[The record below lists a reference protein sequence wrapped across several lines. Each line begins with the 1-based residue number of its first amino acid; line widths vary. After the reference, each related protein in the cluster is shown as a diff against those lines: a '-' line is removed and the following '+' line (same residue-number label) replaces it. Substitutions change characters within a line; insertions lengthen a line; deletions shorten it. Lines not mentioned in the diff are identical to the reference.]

1 MAGFFTG
8 LPTPILSVGNAA
20 VDLAPPFLKDFAVE
34 RFGTADKTVLLAGI
48 YTVVAGVA
56 AVAGL
61 VGLRRPRL
69 ALALTALLG
78 AVAVVAAGTDRTSLV
93 QFPLTVLPALVAL
106 VVSLVSLAWMLT
118 GLHPAAAGVL
128 PGARRARS
136 RPRCRSRPDDET
148 RSDFDRR
155 RFLNSV
161 LATGAVAVTAGVGAR
176 ALGGSAAVA
185 SRADIT
191 LPRAI
196 DGAGAVPR
204 GAQLDIKGITPYL
217 IDNEDFYRIDTALTV
232 PQIAPDRT
240 GRCASPAWST
250 TRSS

>member
-1 MAGFFTG
+1 MSNDRREGSRWTTRLYAAGAGLLAATAGVAASALVAGFFTG

-56 AVAGL
+56 AFAGL

-118 GLHPAAAGVL
+118 GLHH
-128 PGARRARS
+128 RRRRTPRRPPRRS
-136 RPRCRSRPDDET
+136 RPRSGR
-148 RSDFDRR
+148 
-155 RFLNSV
+155 
-161 LATGAVAVTAGVGAR
+161 
-176 ALGGSAAVA
+176 
-185 SRADIT
+185 
-191 LPRAI
+191 
-196 DGAGAVPR
+196 VP
-204 GAQLDIKGITPYL
+204 
-217 IDNEDFYRIDTALTV
+217 
-232 PQIAPDRT
+232 
-240 GRCASPAWST
+240 T
-250 TRSS
+250 TRPVRTSTAVGS

>member
-106 VVSLVSLAWMLT
+106 VVSLVTLAWMLT
-118 GLHPAAAGVL
+118 GLHQPQPAYSQAPAESEPAAL
-128 PGARRARS
+128 Q
-136 RPRCRSRPDDET
+136 
-148 RSDFDRR
+148 
-155 RFLNSV
+155 
-161 LATGAVAVTAGVGAR
+161 
-176 ALGGSAAVA
+176 VA
-185 SRADIT
+185 SRRRDPLRT
-191 LPRAI
+191 ST
-196 DGAGAVPR
+196 AG
-204 GAQLDIKGITPYL
+204 G
-217 IDNEDFYRIDTALTV
+217 
-232 PQIAPDRT
+232 
-240 GRCASPAWST
+240 S
-250 TRSS
+250 